1 MAGLAGIG
9 FWDLMKQ
16 RQTDISTPESR
27 RLAEQRR
34 QGVVPVTVSPGHAH
48 MEVVTRDLEA
58 ITVDVPAA
66 ERGSFVLEVA
76 AVRDPGDD
84 RVELVGG
91 ASQGA
96 VDPGDVVGLTALPA
110 AATGLSD
117 DEALLGVRALPATV
131 VTWTDAPP
139 TLVVTGVSAADVG
152 VGSMASR

>member
-1 MAGLAGIG
+1 MG
-9 FWDLMKQ
+9 FWDLMKR

-34 QGVVPVTVSPGHAH
+34 QGVAPVTVSPGHAH

-58 ITVDVPAA
+58 IAADVPAE
-66 ERGSFVLEVA
+66 ERGSFMLEVA
-76 AVRDPGDD
+76 AVRDLEDG

-96 VDPGDVVGLTALPA
+96 VSPGDVVGLMALPV

-117 DEALLGVRALPATV
+117 DEALLGAQALPATV
-131 VTWTDAPP
+131 VTWTDTPP
-139 TLVVTGVSAADVG
+139 TLVVTGVGAADVG